1 VSVTPFGT
9 PDPPPYDE
17 TMPSEPA
24 SIACSD
30 PTVLGGAVVF
40 CGTRVPFSTFIEY
53 LEGGSTVDRFLADFP
68 SVSREQAVGALEL
81 LGTTMIERLGRGEDD
96 PRASVA

>member
-1 VSVTPFGT
+1 MQS
-9 PDPPPYDE
+9 D
-17 TMPSEPA
+17 PA

-30 PTVLGGAVVF
+30 PSVLGGTVVF

-53 LEGGSTVDRFLADFP
+53 LEGGSTVDGFLADFP

-81 LGTTMIERLGRGEDD
+81 LGTTMIERIGRGEDD